1 MKPALNPT
9 TIKQG
14 LDLPTFINIAAKA
27 GFQGI
32 EFSITDAAAYAQR
45 GSMSALRDLFHGK
58 GIAPAQWGLPMPFM
72 VPEPDFQ
79 QALSRLPP
87 VLEVAQGLEADT
99 AMIVV
104 PFRTRTNP
112 HEATRT
118 LAAQVKR
125 CARVS
130 ADHGIRL
137 ALEFIGL
144 RFETPGE
151 VDFITDLR
159 TTLDLVHE
167 IDEKNVGVMLD
178 CFHFYTGGSEIADLR
193 SMTGDLLY
201 MIHLDDAP
209 PGEPK
214 TLTDQ
219 MRVLP
224 GKGVIGVAEMLRECA
239 CIGYQGFAS
248 LELFGDQLR
257 QMDPL
262 GAAKIGYQSV
272 MSVLPQPQL

>member
-14 LDLPTFINIAAKA
+14 LDLPTLIGIAAKA

-32 EFSITDAAAYAQR
+32 EFSITEAAAYAAR
-45 GSMSALRDLFHGK
+45 SSASALRDLFHGK
-58 GIAPAQWGLPMPFM
+58 GIAPVQWTLPMPFM
-72 VPEPDFQ
+72 VPEPDFD

-87 VLEVAQGLEADT
+87 VLAVAQGLEAET

-118 LAAQVKR
+118 LAAQIKR
-125 CARVS
+125 CARVC
-130 ADHGIRL
+130 ADHGVRL

-167 IDEKNVGVMLD
+167 VDEKNVGVMLD

-193 SMTGDLLY
+193 AMRSDLLY

-209 PGEPK
+209 PREPA

-224 GKGVIGVAEMLRECA
+224 GSGVIGVAEMLKECQ
-239 CIGYQGFAS
+239 CIGYDGFVS
-248 LELFGDQLR
+248 LELFGDELR
-257 QMDPL
+257 RMEPL
-262 GAAKIGYQSV
+262 EAARIGYQAV
-272 MSVLPQPQL
+272 MSVIPQDL